1 MGAES
6 KSSRLFRSLATGLFG
21 VASFGRYLVLGV
33 SGIVVDVVT
42 FGVLIVLGVFPLLAS
57 VTGSFLGIVTN
68 YVANALFNFKVRV
81 RGSQAIRFI
90 VVGVTGLAVA
100 AGIFQLVMVV
110 GAGAWWA
117 KVISLGLVIPAQ
129 FLVNRHWSF
138 R

>member
-1 MGAES
+1 M
-6 KSSRLFRSLATGLFG
+6 
-21 VASFGRYLVLGV
+21 ASFGRYVVLGL
-33 SGIVVDVVT
+33 SGIVLDVVA
-42 FGVLIVLGVFPLLAS
+42 FGVLIALGVFPLAAS

-68 YVANALFNFKVRV
+68 YLANALFNFKVRV

-117 KVISLGLVIPAQ
+117 KVISLGLVVPAQ
-129 FLVNRHWSF
+129 FLVNRFWSF

>member
-1 MGAES
+1 MAA
-6 KSSRLFRSLATGLFG
+6 KSERAGGLRSLATGLFG
-21 VASFGRYLVLGV
+21 VGSFGRYVILGL
-33 SGIVVDVVT
+33 SGIVADVGA
-42 FGVLIVLGVFPLLAS
+42 FGVLIALGAFPLLAS

-68 YVANALFNFKVRV
+68 YLANALFNFKVQL

-100 AGIFQLVMVV
+100 AGIFQLVMVM

-117 KVISLGLVIPAQ
+117 KVISLGLVVPIQ
-129 FLVNRHWSF
+129 FLVNRSWSF